1 MKEDKLEVI
10 ELAQI
15 ETDSCM
21 MQTLMIEDTHMEE
34 PHEDVSIV
42 VTCASLEILEDGP
55 YAGKGKGIFLM

>member
-1 MKEDKLEVI
+1 
-10 ELAQI
+10 
-15 ETDSCM
+15 
-21 MQTLMIEDTHMEE
+21 MIEDTHMEE